1 MTTFAYKI
9 PKMRKITCALLL
21 LCGFLAHS
29 QIVINELDCDTPST
43 DDKEFVELRSE
54 TPNFPLDNYV
64 LVFFNGN
71 PDSNKSYFAVDLDG
85 YTTDINGIFV
95 IGSSLVSP
103 VPDKIISDNIIQNG
117 PDAVALY
124 LGNAS
129 DFPMDTLAT
138 TDNLVDALAYGTS
151 DPDATAL
158 MNLLGLTNQI
168 DENLSGQ
175 VTQHSIQR
183 KPDGT
188 YEVKSPTPGANNDG
202 SGFIYNGV
210 RIDASTLET
219 TEGATIEITFTTL
232 NELTEDLSFSFTLSN
247 NGFDNNDFTGS
258 TAVVIPAGSQSV
270 VRQIAIV
277 DDESDEGDELA
288 VVRFGALPF
297 GYNRVNDN
305 IGIRVIDNDFY
316 ALPFGT
322 PLAPTYGLVSSTA
335 PEGYYDS
342 LNGKSGIQL
351 FQAIQD
357 IIANPQVVRSHT
369 YGDAELILR
378 QADQNPLN
386 SNEVWLMYVESPRAK
401 YKFQSTSSSVG
412 SWNREHIF
420 PQSRGGFANATSS
433 TADGID
439 IFLPTNANDIA
450 AGHSDA
456 HHIRAEDGPE
466 NSSRSN
472 RDYGTDY
479 NGPAGNQGSWKG
491 DVARSLFYM
500 AVRYNGLSLVNGN
513 PPDSTLGQMADL
525 ASLLQWNVM
534 DPADDFEMNRNNIV
548 YTWQYNRNPFI
559 DYPQLADYLWGN
571 MVGEEWQAP
580 LSASQHSLDAIVLY
594 PQPAGSQFTV
604 SNFEGDIEIFS
615 LSGMLLKRLNVAN
628 QPVHHGLP
636 SGIYVAKLTTGSKSA
651 VKKLVIR

>member
-1 MTTFAYKI
+1 
-9 PKMRKITCALLL
+9 MRKITCALLL
-21 LCGFLAHS
+21 LCGFFAQS

-54 TPNFPLDNYV
+54 TPNFSLDGYV

-103 VPDKIISDNIIQNG
+103 VPDKIISDNVIQNG

-138 TDNLVDALAYGTS
+138 TNNLVDALAYGTS

-188 YEVKSPTPGANNDG
+188 YEVKNPTPGANNDG

-219 TEGATIEITFTTL
+219 TEGATIEITFTAL
-232 NELTEDLSFSFTLSN
+232 NELTEELAFSFTLSN
-247 NGFDNNDFTGS
+247 DGFGSGDFTGS
-258 TAVVIPAGSQSV
+258 ISVVIPAGSQSV
-270 VRQIAIV
+270 VRQIEIV
-277 DDESDEGDELA
+277 DDELDEGDELA
-288 VVRFGALPF
+288 VIRFGVLPF

-316 ALPFGT
+316 TLPFGT
-322 PLAPTYGLVSSTA
+322 PLAPTYGMVSSTA

-342 LNGKSGIQL
+342 LNGKSGTEL

-439 IFLPTNANDIA
+439 IYLPTNANDIA

-479 NGPAGNQGSWKG
+479 NGPVGNQGSWKG

-513 PPDSTLGQMADL
+513 PPDSTPGQMADL
-525 ASLLQWNVM
+525 ASLLVWNTT

-559 DYPQLADYLWGN
+559 DYPQLADYLWGSL
-571 MVGEEWQAP
+571 VGQEWQAP
-580 LSASQHSLDAIVLY
+580 LSTGQHSRDSIVLY
-594 PQPAGSQFTV
+594 PQPADSQFTV
-604 SNFEGDIEIFS
+604 SNFEGEVEIFS
-615 LSGMLLKRLNVAN
+615 LSGMLLKRLNISN
-628 QPVHHGLP
+628 HPVDHELP
-636 SGIYVAKLTTGSKSA
+636 SGIYVAKFISGSQST
-651 VKKLVIR
+651 VKKLIIR